1 MPAAPLPSAC
11 PRRRARLF
19 GPGRQGEEFSPS
31 PNFRNLR
38 WRGRGLDRSITPGHV
53 TSRRTMRSR
62 VIDKE
67 WMNGGNTDR

>member
-1 MPAAPLPSAC
+1 MPAASLPSAC
-11 PRRRARLF
+11 PCRRARLF
-19 GPGRQGEEFSPS
+19 GPGRQGEEFSPP

-38 WRGRGLDRSITPGHV
+38 WRAGALITPGHV

-67 WMNGGNTDR
+67 